1 MPTVVVGTA
10 GHIDHGKTSLLRAL
24 TGIDADRL
32 PEERERGMTIDVGYA
47 HLDFDDGTSLDF
59 VDVPGHDRL
68 VGNMLVGAG
77 EIDAALLVVAADDG
91 PRAQTLEHLELLD
104 ALEIRDGIV
113 VVTKIDAVEPGRVES
128 VVADIGRLVAGTT
141 LAGSPVLTASAVT
154 GEGIETLEGLLRE
167 LVRRVETRALARA
180 PGPVRVAID
189 RAFEVRG
196 RGVVVTGTLRGGSIA
211 TGDRLR
217 LEPGD
222 AAGRI
227 REVQVHSERRPS
239 NDGGRTAVNVAGF
252 EAGVLRRGAVLT
264 AGSGIEASD
273 RLLVAM
279 RPAAIL
285 RGGPAGGGRQGIG
298 GARRLPRDGARLR
311 LHLGTEQVDAIVGRR
326 GLESPELPGG
336 AATAILRLGAPIA
349 TFVGDRGVLR
359 QPSPGEAAAAIRV
372 LDPRPPR
379 GVSRRRA
386 TVERQA
392 ALFAA
397 IDDGDADSASD
408 ALVGLHGAIAAGRV
422 AALAAALAPA
432 TARREGRERV
442 PGTAA
447 SAGLLLAAD
456 VVASLEQRAGL
467 LVAAHHEADA
477 VSAGIP
483 LQDLRTALGL
493 SLRRLTTI
501 DRSMA
506 ADASIAIEQVI
517 EGLLARGRIA
527 REGDRVRDTRRS
539 AGPTPELAAAM
550 DRLEAILAV
559 PAPAALDEAAASAGC
574 PPEGVRALITA
585 GRITRLSA
593 DLAWATPTY
602 HELAGRALTLARTG
616 PLTPAS
622 LRDATGTS
630 RRYVLAILEDL
641 DRRGILQRTPE
652 GHIPGPRA
660 PRPTIE
666 PAAKGPAERAA
677 EHAT

>member
-47 HLDFDDGTSLDF
+47 HLDFEDGTSLDF

-91 PRAQTLEHLELLD
+91 PRAQTIEHLELLD

-113 VVTKIDAVEPGRVES
+113 VVTKIDVVEPDRVAS
-128 VVADIGRLVAGTT
+128 VVEAVGRLVSETT

-154 GEGIETLEGLLRE
+154 REGIEALAAELRS
-167 LVRRVETRALARA
+167 LARRVETRALTRP
-180 PGPVRVAID
+180 PGPIRVAID
-189 RAFEVRG
+189 RAFEVHG

-222 AAGRI
+222 AIGRV
-227 REVQVHSERRPS
+227 REVQVHGDERQRH
-239 NDGGRTAVNVAGF
+239 DGGRTALNVAGF
-252 EAGVLRRGAVLT
+252 DSGVLRRGAVLT
-264 AGSGIEASD
+264 AGPGIESSD
-273 RLLVAM
+273 RLLVVL

-285 RGGPAGGGRQGIG
+285 RSGQAGSGR
-298 GARRLPRDGARLR
+298 AVRRLPGDGARLR
-311 LHLGTEQVDAIVGRR
+311 LHIGTEQVDAIVGRR
-326 GLESPELPGG
+326 GLATSEIPGE
-336 AATAILRLGAPIA
+336 AATAILRLGAPVA
-349 TFVGDRGVLR
+349 TFVGDRAVLR
-359 QPSPGEAAAAIRV
+359 QPSPREAVAAVRV

-379 GVSRRRA
+379 GISRRRVTA
-386 TVERQA
+386 ERQA
-392 ALFAA
+392 SLIAA

-408 ALVGLHGAIAAGRV
+408 ALVGLHGSMSAGRIAAAQ
-422 AALAAALAPA
+422 AALAAPA
-432 TARREGRERV
+432 VMRAGGGLEGQ
-442 PGTAA
+442 PPAA
-447 SAGLLLAAD
+447 TGLLLAPD
-456 VVASLEQRAGL
+456 VESVLEQRAEA
-467 LVAAHHEADA
+467 LVAAHHNA
-477 VSAGIP
+477 SAASSGIP
-483 LQDLRTALGL
+483 LQELRTALNL
-493 SLRRLTTI
+493 ALRRIVTI

-506 ADASIAIEQVI
+506 AQASRTIEGVVD
-517 EGLLARGRIA
+517 GLLARGRIA
-527 REGDRVRDTRRS
+527 REGDRVRDPRRA

-550 DRLEAILAV
+550 DRLEEILAV
-559 PAPAALDEAAASAGC
+559 PAPPALDESAAAAGC
-574 PPEGVRALITA
+574 PPEGVRALIAA

-602 HELAGRALTLARTG
+602 FELAGRALTLARNG

-660 PRPTIE
+660 PRPAVE
-666 PAAKGPAERAA
+666 PAAKTVAERAT
-677 EHAT
+677 EHVP